1 MMNMKRIILT
11 LLLFC
16 SAGLSLYG
24 QDSLY
29 ARQVI
34 ATLSSPEFH
43 GRGYAFKGD
52 SIAGEYIRNEYKKY
66 NLLELKE
73 DFFQYYTLSMNIF
86 EENITLDFGKSYP
99 SSGFSDILQIV
110 PYSPTIQGTFKVIK
124 GSKKMLNSKWNTAKT
139 KDKFVCVDMTLY
151 ESNKEIKNSWL
162 YAIYSNSL
170 QAKGYIVLEK
180 EISPIPLVYG
190 RLTKSYTTAYLIK
203 DSVKSPLKEVKV
215 DIESHFVKR
224 YKTQNVCGYIK
235 GKLYP
240 DTFFVIGAHYDHLG
254 QMGKTYYFPGA
265 NDNASGTAMLL
276 DLARHYSLPENQ
288 PDYSIAFLAFSGEEV
303 GLLGS
308 TYYVKHPLFPLE
320 NIKIMLNLDMVGTG
334 EEGFAFV
341 CGIPFADEYK
351 KFEALNNEKNY
362 APKLLQRKAT
372 QNSDH
377 YSFYNK
383 GCKTLYIYGMGKSGE
398 YHQSSDTPENLSL
411 GGYNNLFRI
420 IVDYINLSN
429 KQ

>member
-1 MMNMKRIILT
+1 MDVKRIVIT

-16 SAGLSLYG
+16 LAELTVYG

-34 ATLSSPEFH
+34 ATLSSAEFH

-52 SIAGEYIRNEYKKY
+52 SIAAEYIRNEYKKH
-66 NLLELKE
+66 NLKALTPNYY
-73 DFFQYYTLSMNIF
+73 QYYNVP
-86 EENITLDFGKSYP
+86 ITIYDNDVDADFGKSYP
-99 SSGFSDILQIV
+99 SNTFSDILQII
-110 PYSPTIQGTFKVIK
+110 PFSPSVKGTFKIVK
-124 GSKKMLNSKWNTAKT
+124 ASKKMLGHKWDTEKT

-151 ESNKEIKNSWL
+151 ESDKEAKREWQSV
-162 YAIYSNSL
+162 IYNNSL
-170 QAKGYIVLEK
+170 RAKGYILLEK
-180 EISPIPLVYG
+180 EIPAFAPGYG
-190 RLTKSYTTAYLIK
+190 RTKGTYTLIHLLK
-203 DSVKSPLKEVKV
+203 DSVKHSLNQVTLN
-215 DIESHFVKR
+215 INSTFVRR
-224 YKTQNVCGYIK
+224 YNTQNICGYVE

-240 DTFFVIGAHYDHLG
+240 DTFFVIGAHYDHVG
-254 QMGKTYYFPGA
+254 QMGKKHYFPGA

-276 DLARHYSLPENQ
+276 DLARYYSLPENQ
-288 PDYSIAFLAFSGEEV
+288 PDYSIAFLAFSGEEI
-303 GLLGS
+303 GLMGS

-362 APKLLQRKAT
+362 APKLLQREAT

-377 YSFYNK
+377 YPFYNK
-383 GCKTLYIYGMGKSGE
+383 GCKALFIYGMGKSGE
-398 YHQSSDTPENLSL
+398 YHHSSDTLENLSL

-420 IVDYINLSN
+420 LVDYINLTN
-429 KQ
+429 